1 MGRARVTVRRLLGA
15 ALTLPLLIGGLVL
28 VTAEP
33 AVACTCATP
42 GSDAAKAA
50 HADAV
55 FVGSLISQVDPRIE
69 RAQREFTRTSDRR
82 VLDRALRSNT
92 SRTVWTFQVSRVY
105 KGAVG
110 EVQEIVAPP
119 GPPGGPNCSGVG
131 GGPGTEPFLV
141 FAYKP
146 AVDRSRLEP
155 GQYASNLCSGSRPL
169 ADGGE
174 PDLTG
179 PRAGE
184 PGRSDS
190 GPSPA
195 RLAVG
200 LGVLAA
206 AVAAG
211 LGLFTLRARRRASAD

>member
-1 MGRARVTVRRLLGA
+1 MVSVL
-15 ALTLPLLIGGLVL
+15 GGLVL

-33 AVACTCATP
+33 AAACSCVDP

-55 FVGSLISQVDPRIE
+55 FVGTLISQVTQIDPRVE
-69 RAQREFTRTSDRR
+69 QAQREFTRTSDQR
-82 VLDRALRSNT
+82 VLVRALSNNR

-119 GPPGGPNCSGVG
+119 GGPGGPNCGGVG
-131 GGPGTEPFLV
+131 GRDPGTEPFLV
-141 FAYKP
+141 FAYSS
-146 AVDRSRLEP
+146 AGDWYRLRP

-174 PDLTG
+174 PDLGG
-179 PRAGE
+179 PPASA
-184 PGRSDS
+184 PSRSES
-190 GPSPA
+190 APSPA

-211 LGLFTLRARRRASAD
+211 LGLFTLRARRRAGAD